1 MAVIV
6 CHGLKGGAGTTF
18 VAAHL
23 AMALSEAGA
32 EVTVL
37 TLAQRDTIPLHFGL
51 QPALTLPSL
60 FAPTEDA
67 VLASGINLRSYH
79 QAPDDA
85 DFVPTLL
92 EMGYLDAGQDSVM
105 VIDVPASE
113 FAFARRIIPHAS
125 ANLCV
130 LNAAPDTLAL
140 LPQVL
145 DEASADNIARTTFA
159 INALDETRRLSR
171 HSSAFIRELV
181 GARLM
186 GRIRLDESVPEAIA
200 MLQPLARYAPSSAA
214 LGDVR
219 AIGAA
224 MVPAIETPGRP
235 WVARGSNAAAPK
247 GGASSSKSRAA

>member
-6 CHGLKGGAGTTF
+6 CHGLKGGAGITF
-18 VAAHL
+18 AAAHL
-23 AMALSEAGA
+23 AMTLSEAGA

-37 TLAQRDTIPLHFGL
+37 SVAQRDTLPLHFGL

-60 FAPTEDA
+60 FAPAEDA
-67 VLASGINLRSYH
+67 VLASGINLRSH
-79 QAPDDA
+79 TKAVDDA

-92 EMGYLDAGQDSVM
+92 DLGYFEAGPDRVM

-113 FAFARRIIPHAS
+113 FAFARRIIPHSS

-145 DEASADNIARTTFA
+145 GDASAETIARTTFA

-171 HSSAFIRELV
+171 HSAAFIRELV
-181 GARLM
+181 GPRLI
-186 GRIRLDESVPEAIA
+186 GRIRLDEAVPEAIA

-214 LGDVR
+214 LADVR

-224 MVPAIETPGRP
+224 MVPALETPGRP
-235 WVARGSNAAAPK
+235 WVARGEIAA
-247 GGASSSKSRAA
+247 ASSSRAA

>member
-6 CHGLKGGAGTTF
+6 CHGLKGGAGITF
-18 VAAHL
+18 IAAHV

-37 TLAQRDTIPLHFGL
+37 TVAERDTMLLHFGL

-60 FAPTEDA
+60 FAPAEDA
-67 VLASGINLRSYH
+67 VLAGGINLRSH
-79 QAPDDA
+79 VHAIDDPD
-85 DFVPTLL
+85 FMPTLQDL
-92 EMGYLDAGQDSVM
+92 GYLGTGLDRVM

-113 FAFARRIIPHAS
+113 FHFARRVIPHAS

-140 LPQVL
+140 LPQAL
-145 DEASADNIARTTFA
+145 GEASAETIARTTFA

-171 HSSAFIRELV
+171 HSAAFIRELI
-181 GARLM
+181 GARQL
-186 GRIRLDESVPEAIA
+186 GRVRLDESVPEAMA
-200 MLQPLARYAPSSAA
+200 MLQPLARYAPTSAA
-214 LGDVR
+214 LSDVR

-224 MVPAIETPGRP
+224 LVPALETPGRP
-235 WVARGSNAAAPK
+235 WVSRGTTGAASA
-247 GGASSSKSRAA
+247 SRAA

>member
-6 CHGLKGGAGTTF
+6 CHGLKGGAGITF

-37 TLAQRDTIPLHFGL
+37 TVAKRDTMPLHFGL

-60 FAPTEDA
+60 FAPAEDA
-67 VLASGINLRSYH
+67 VLAAGINLRSH
-79 QAPDDA
+79 LKATEDP

-92 EMGYLDAGQDSVM
+92 DMGYLDPGQDRVM
-105 VIDVPASE
+105 VIDVPAHE
-113 FAFARRIIPHAS
+113 FAFARRVIPHAS

-145 DEASADNIARTTFA
+145 GEASAENIARTTFA

-171 HSSAFIRELV
+171 HAAAFIRELV
-181 GARLM
+181 GPRLL
-186 GRIRLDESVPEAIA
+186 GRVRLDESVPEAMA

-214 LGDVR
+214 LADVR
-219 AIGAA
+219 AIGEAL
-224 MVPAIETPGRP
+224 VPALETPGRP
-235 WVARGSNAAAPK
+235 WVARGSSGAAA
-247 GGASSSKSRAA
+247 ASSRAA

>member
-6 CHGLKGGAGTTF
+6 CHGLKGGAGITF

-23 AMALSEAGA
+23 AMTLSEAGA

-37 TLAQRDTIPLHFGL
+37 SVAQRDTLPLHFGL

-60 FAPTEDA
+60 FAPAEDA
-67 VLASGINLRSYH
+67 VLASGINLRSH
-79 QAPDDA
+79 TRATDDA
-85 DFVPTLL
+85 DFVPTLHDL
-92 EMGYLDAGQDSVM
+92 GYLEAGPDRVM

-113 FAFARRIIPHAS
+113 FAFARRIIPHSS

-145 DEASADNIARTTFA
+145 GDASAETIARTTFA

-171 HSSAFIRELV
+171 HSAAFIRELV
-181 GARLM
+181 GPRLI
-186 GRIRLDESVPEAIA
+186 GRIRLDEAVPEAIA

-214 LGDVR
+214 LADVR

-224 MVPAIETPGRP
+224 MVPALETPGRP
-235 WVARGSNAAAPK
+235 WVARGDLAAP
-247 GGASSSKSRAA
+247 SSSRAA